1 MILENLTLIDFRVFQ
16 GKHSFDL
23 SPKWTSNRRQ
33 SIILFGGLNGT
44 GKSTILISI
53 QLALYGRHSLGFGTS
68 QKEYYAYLKNS
79 VHRSRNSICHTS
91 SAAIELTFSYSHMGV
106 LSQFKVIRKWNV
118 SKTSVQESL
127 NLYQD
132 DELVSNLSCD
142 QCQSFLNELIPI
154 GVSSLFFFDG
164 EKIKELADDNSGT
177 RLADSV
183 RKLHGLD
190 IVDRLEADLLV
201 FLRNQN
207 LSNIKNKVKKEIE
220 DLENQLM
227 IFESESKAEISAYEQ
242 ARIKYFHLNSELDRM
257 NTEINLK
264 GGAWAISREE
274 DIKNQVSLIAEKT
287 VIEEKIRELLSG
299 YYPLSLASKVFS
311 AVLEQLSS
319 ESKYKRAML
328 TIDGVSQHLNN
339 LKSTL
344 EKSLQGIARNT
355 ATETIDSEIRQLTHS
370 FESLTLLH
378 DITDSHYARVQV
390 VLNDSLNLHKHQIKR
405 LNNYLKSLN
414 LKIASAERNLERAP
428 DAETLLKEFKEINK
442 KQVDI
447 LKQETKMK
455 MHKENAKQHLR
466 NAINTARRLKTL
478 FQEGTRDSDANRA
491 AIYAENT
498 RTLLKDFA
506 NAMATAKVKDIER
519 EFSHFFSLL
528 ANKERKF
535 LHAKIDSKTFGVS
548 LIGKDGLTINKNE
561 LSAGEKQICAISVL
575 AALAR
580 TSRRKLPIIIDTPLG
595 RLDSTHRKKLIKNY
609 FPYASHQVVILS
621 TDTEVDK
628 QLYSE
633 LYQHT
638 SHTYKL
644 IYDADSNSSTVEEGY
659 FWNQN

>member
-16 GKHSFDL
+16 GWHSFDL
-23 SPKWTSNRRQ
+23 SPKGKSNRHQ
-33 SIILFGGLNGT
+33 PIILFGGLNGT
-44 GKSTILISI
+44 GKSTILVAV

-68 QKEYYAYLKNS
+68 QKEYHTYLKNS
-79 VHRSRNSICHTS
+79 VHRSRNSTSYAS

-106 LSQFKVIRKWNV
+106 LSQFKVRRVWSV
-118 SKTSVQESL
+118 SKTSVHETL
-127 NLYQD
+127 NLHQD
-132 DELVSNLSCD
+132 DELISNLSYD

-177 RLADSV
+177 RLADSI

-207 LSNIKNKVKKEIE
+207 LSNITNKLKKEIE
-220 DLENQLM
+220 DLENQL
-227 IFESESKAEISAYEQ
+227 IIIEGESKAEISAYEQ
-242 ARIKYFHLNSELDRM
+242 ARIEYFHLNSELDRL
-257 NTEINLK
+257 NNEVNLK

-287 VIEEKIRELLSG
+287 TTEEKIRELLSG
-299 YYPLSLASKVFS
+299 NYPLSLASRVFS
-311 AVLEQLSS
+311 AVLDQLSA

-328 TIDGVSQHLNN
+328 TIDGVSEHLKNV
-339 LKSTL
+339 KSTL
-344 EKSLQGIARNT
+344 KKSLQGIARNT

-370 FESLTLLH
+370 LGSLTLLH

-390 VLNDSLNLHKHQIKR
+390 VLNDSLRIHKHQIKR
-405 LNNYLKSLN
+405 LNNNLKSLN
-414 LKIASAERNLERAP
+414 LKIASTERNLERAP
-428 DAETLLKEFKEINK
+428 DAETLIKEFQEIGK

-447 LKQETKMK
+447 SKQETKMK
-455 MHKENAKQHLR
+455 MHKENSKRCLR
-466 NAINTARRLKTL
+466 NAIDTTRRLQTL
-478 FQEGTRDSDANRA
+478 FREGTRVSDANRA
-491 AIYAENT
+491 TIYAENT

-519 EFSHFFSLL
+519 EFSHFFGLL
-528 ANKERKF
+528 ANKERKN
-535 LHAKIDSKTFGVS
+535 LQAKIDSKTFSVS
-548 LIGKDGLTINKNE
+548 LIDKDGQTVNKNE

-595 RLDSTHRKKLIKNY
+595 RLDSTHRQKLIKNY

-621 TDTEVDK
+621 TDTEVDR

-638 SHTYKL
+638 SHTFKL
-644 IYDADSNSSTVEEGY
+644 IYDAESNSSTVEEGY
-659 FWNQN
+659 FWSQD

>member
-1 MILENLTLIDFRVFQ
+1 
-16 GKHSFDL
+16 
-23 SPKWTSNRRQ
+23 
-33 SIILFGGLNGT
+33 
-44 GKSTILISI
+44 
-53 QLALYGRHSLGFGTS
+53 
-68 QKEYYAYLKNS
+68 
-79 VHRSRNSICHTS
+79 
-91 SAAIELTFSYSHMGV
+91 MGV
-106 LSQFKVIRKWNV
+106 LSQFKVIRKWNI

-127 NLYQD
+127 DLYQD
-132 DELVSNLSCD
+132 DELVSNISCD

-190 IVDRLEADLLV
+190 IVDRLQADLLV

-207 LSNIKNKVKKEIE
+207 ISNITNKVKKEIE
-220 DLENQLM
+220 DLENQLI
-227 IFESESKAEISAYEQ
+227 IFEGESKAEISAYEQ
-242 ARIKYFHLNSELDRM
+242 ARIEYFHLNSELDRM

-287 VIEEKIRELLSG
+287 AIEEKIRELLSD

-311 AVLEQLSS
+311 AVLDQLSV

-328 TIDGVSQHLNN
+328 TIDDVSQHLNN

-405 LNNYLKSLN
+405 LNNNLKPLN
-414 LKIASAERNLERAP
+414 LNIASAERNLERAP
-428 DAETLLKEFKEINK
+428 DAETLLKEFKEISK
-442 KQVDI
+442 KQVEI
-447 LKQETKMK
+447 LKQEIKMK
-455 MHKENAKQHLR
+455 MHKENAKRHLR
-466 NAINTARRLKTL
+466 NAINTTRRLQTL
-478 FQEGTRDSDANRA
+478 FQEGTRVSDANRA
-491 AIYAENT
+491 TIYAENT
-498 RTLLKDFA
+498 RKLLKDFA

-528 ANKERKF
+528 ANKERKN
-535 LHAKIDSKTFGVS
+535 LHAKIDSKTFSVS
-548 LIGKDGLTINKNE
+548 LIDKDGLTVNKNE

-638 SHTYKL
+638 SHTFKL